1 MSVIFK
7 VTGLI
12 GLLLITF
19 AALRLTLGSTA
30 NFIFIFVLLG
40 ALVIILLVVFF
51 KGKKYQ
57 ANFGIPMPAQLAA
70 YRKAYNNYDFFGG
83 DLSFT
88 ENFNS
93 QAYVHPA
100 QIMDRIAALLMF
112 TNRAAKFNEK
122 QICIISAS
130 WAQLMLGLCKEGH
143 YPGYGERYKEKNL
156 PPQLL
161 TGAVYN
167 GVYRALQAD
176 YSPNYDVDCLLAE
189 GSINR
194 YILLIFDTFLE
205 DSDNFGRVGDNC
217 LETLQKLR
225 KFFKTRG

>member
-1 MSVIFK
+1 M
-7 VTGLI
+7 
-12 GLLLITF
+12 
-19 AALRLTLGSTA
+19 
-30 NFIFIFVLLG
+30 
-40 ALVIILLVVFF
+40 VFF

>member
-1 MSVIFK
+1 
-7 VTGLI
+7 
-12 GLLLITF
+12 
-19 AALRLTLGSTA
+19 
-30 NFIFIFVLLG
+30 
-40 ALVIILLVVFF
+40 
-51 KGKKYQ
+51 
-57 ANFGIPMPAQLAA
+57 
-70 YRKAYNNYDFFGG
+70 
-83 DLSFT
+83 
-88 ENFNS
+88 
-93 QAYVHPA
+93 
-100 QIMDRIAALLMF
+100 
-112 TNRAAKFNEK
+112 
-122 QICIISAS
+122 
-130 WAQLMLGLCKEGH
+130 MLGLCKEGH

-217 LETLQKLR
+217 VLRLSKSLE
-225 KFFKTRG
+225 KFFKTCLIKITTYKMPAHAGIFVYTAIKASKASSDA